1 MSNSF
6 GLPERTINELLEF
19 FKMKPE
25 IQRVVIYG
33 SRAKGTYKNGSDID
47 FAIWSDIENSS
58 EIAAELDELQ
68 TPYMYDVTDY
78 KTLSHEN
85 LKKSIDKDGIVF
97 YKRD

>member
-6 GLPERTINELLEF
+6 GLPERTINELLEY

-25 IQRVVIYG
+25 IQKVVIYG

-47 FAIWSDIENSS
+47 LAIWSDKENSS
-58 EIAAELDELQ
+58 EITAELEELP
-68 TPYMYDVTDY
+68 TPYMFDVIDY
-78 KTLSHEN
+78 KMLSHEN